1 MHTSFTGN
9 ARRPRQV
16 NLSGRNPNPW
26 ASLPGSQKTSQSHGS
41 GQGAVAQAQA
51 ERAKRAQDRDRL
63 NAARKVQRV
72 WRGHQ
77 SRTQQKQKWRAEWDE
92 IEQARSQ
99 HDGPL
104 HFEEIPTNPT
114 ETSKYEN
121 EAELEHQMRLLIM
134 FLNVHDAMDRWRLCY
149 FGNTLTTCWHLI
161 EEPSH
166 TLKWNKYLPRL
177 SRIVSLALARST
189 DLAQTHHLLRLGILL
204 LQRPLHLDYNTQF
217 ESLQRAMSVV
227 SSNPGLDALVSEY
240 AQALLLRRDTAAYDS
255 FVHHMLSSSNVTVLP
270 NMLRFF
276 SIRKHQVALCGAV
289 SRVLVGLP
297 IDASLWVLANTIR
310 IWRSLS
316 TEEKVL
322 DWIPAISVAL
332 SRCANEVANKIDVVD
347 TPMEGVRLEQNVL
360 PLNSFVRQ
368 EIGQL
373 PLQESVQYVM
383 KQFRAAGQTVA
394 EVAKPL
400 ANYAVAL
407 LRAFPSRATN
417 IRMWLYQSSPSPA
430 TGNDA
435 SSTIQ
440 YLWRATKATDVF
452 RRIRNDPGDVVS
464 VLTEAK
470 PPSNQFGYQPPSLG
484 ETNAWQED
492 WRIVLLF
499 LELYTFI
506 LKLMDDEEFFA
517 LDDKHLF
524 SSNISYQFRQ
534 GALPLAEVAN
544 LGSFLKNLA
553 FSLYWNAADLAES
566 NEVEDSTT
574 ISALFGQ
581 SPNIPSTNLTKHT
594 LKTLAG
600 NDVSQSYMKGLAT
613 GLLRML
619 HERDSRRK
627 FLPDNYWLMTRH
639 FELQGFIPAV
649 VAEEERR
656 HEAIGE
662 DEEDTDIQDAGVQDH
677 ANDEDQDYHMPQLG
691 SLFNIR
697 APHIPRTQTSKYTEQ
712 LAKQREQ
719 ARKRRQLQSL
729 NPRLEILRNLP
740 FFIPFDTRVQIFRR
754 FVYRDQERRRNGFV
768 EADDWRMSVATTQ
781 ARDLNG
787 RHRGMDLI
795 GRHHANIHRGSV
807 FDDAFDQF
815 YDLGEELKEPI
826 QISFIDQFGQPEAGI
841 DGGGVTKE
849 FLMSVTS
856 EAFDPN
862 AEMPLFEEN
871 EQRYL
876 YPKPT
881 KLESEHYILT
891 RDGHPPKSD
900 RYKFAM
906 NHILQSYEFL
916 GRIVGKCMYEGIL
929 IDVNFAGFF
938 LLKWALTGGS
948 TTATNESAF
957 RASIND
963 LRDFDDQLYQ
973 GLLKLKN
980 YTGDVET
987 DFGLNFT
994 VTDTF
999 EVDGKTVSV
1008 TNDLLPNGSNTPVTN
1023 QNRLKYIDR
1032 MTRYRLQDQPRHM
1045 TRAFLK
1051 GLGQIISPL
1060 WLAMFN
1066 QKELQKLVGGDNT
1079 ELDILDL
1086 RRNTQYGGL
1095 YVIGDD
1101 GLEHPTVA
1109 LFWKVLKEMDD
1120 EDRRKVLKFVT
1131 STPRAPLLG
1140 FSHLN
1145 PKFSIRDSSEDQ
1157 TRLPSTSTCVNL
1169 LKLPR
1174 YSNEKTMREKLLYA
1188 ANSGAGF
1195 DLS

>member
-1 MHTSFTGN
+1 MD
-9 ARRPRQV
+9 
-16 NLSGRNPNPW
+16 W
-26 ASLPGSQKTSQSHGS
+26 
-41 GQGAVAQAQA
+41 
-51 ERAKRAQDRDRL
+51 D
-63 NAARKVQRV
+63 AA
-72 WRGHQ
+72 
-77 SRTQQKQKWRAEWDE
+77 
-92 IEQARSQ
+92 EQAR
-99 HDGPL
+99 L
-104 HFEEIPTNPT
+104 HQDEQIRFEEISISPSTAPQYES
-114 ETSKYEN
+114 ETDI
-121 EAELEHQMRLLIM
+121 EHQMRLLLM
-134 FLNVHDAMDRWRLCY
+134 FLNFHDAMDRWRLCY
-149 FGNTLTTCWHLI
+149 FGKSLASTWPLV

-166 TLKWNKYLPRL
+166 TLRWSKYLTRL
-177 SRIVSLALARST
+177 SRVVSRALSRST
-189 DLAQTHHLLRLGILL
+189 DLTQTCLLLRFGISL
-204 LQRPLHLDYNTQF
+204 LQKPIHLDYNAQF
-217 ESLQRAMSVV
+217 ESLQKIAST
-227 SSNPGLDALVSEY
+227 SSSSDLDALISEY
-240 AQALLLRRDTAAYDS
+240 AQALLLRRDIA
-255 FVHHMLSSSNVTVLP
+255 VHDAFICHMLSSVKVTCLP
-270 NMLRFF
+270 NMLQFF
-276 SIRKHQVALCGAV
+276 SIPKQQSALCEGV
-289 SRVLVGLP
+289 KRTLDSLTVN
-297 IDASLWVLANTIR
+297 ASLWVLANIIH
-310 IWRSLS
+310 IWRCLS
-316 TEEKVL
+316 TDEQVL

-332 SRCANEVANKIDVVD
+332 SKCANEVANRVDVLD
-347 TPMEGVRLEQNVL
+347 TPMQGSHAELNSM
-360 PLNSFVRQ
+360 PLSSFVRE
-368 EIGQL
+368 EINQL
-373 PLQESVQYVM
+373 PLQKSVQYVM
-383 KQFRAAGQTVA
+383 KQFRVAAQTVA

-417 IRMWLYQSSPSPA
+417 IRMWLYQSSPSA
-430 TGNDA
+430 AHENDA

-440 YLWRATKATDVF
+440 YLWRATKSTDVF
-452 RRIRNDPGDVVS
+452 QRICNDTRDVVS

-470 PPSNQFGYQPPSLG
+470 PPSNQFGYQPPTRFDIDS
-484 ETNAWQED
+484 WQED

-517 LDDKHLF
+517 LDDKHSF
-524 SSNISYQFRQ
+524 TSNVTHQFRQ

-544 LGSFLKNLA
+544 LGNFLKNLA

-566 NEVEDSTT
+566 NEVEDSAS

-581 SPNIPSTNLTKHT
+581 SSGGLPTNGFKST

-600 NDVSQSYMKGLAT
+600 NDVSQAYMKGLTT

-627 FLPDNYWLMTRH
+627 FLPENYWLMTRH

-656 HEAIGE
+656 HEAIAE
-662 DEEDTDIQDAGVQDH
+662 DEEDNDFNDAEAQEPVE
-677 ANDEDQDYHMPQLG
+677 EDSNEFHMPQIG

-697 APHIPRTQTSKYTEQ
+697 APHTPRTQTSKYAEQ

-729 NPRLEILRNLP
+729 HPRLEILRNLP

-754 FVYRDQERRRNGFV
+754 FIYRDQERRRNGFV
-768 EADDWRMSVATTQ
+768 EADDWRMSVAATQ

-787 RHRGMDLI
+787 RHRGMDMI
-795 GRHHANIHRGSV
+795 GRHHASIHRESV

-856 EAFDPN
+856 EAMDPN
-862 AEMPLFEEN
+862 SEMPFFEEN

-881 KLESEHYILT
+881 TLEQAHYILT
-891 RDGHPPKSD
+891 RDGNLPKSEG
-900 RYKFAM
+900 YKFAM
-906 NHILQSYEFL
+906 NHLLQSYEFL
-916 GRIVGKCMYEGIL
+916 GRVVGKCMYEGIL

-980 YTGDVET
+980 YTGDVEA

-999 EVDGKTVSV
+999 DVEGKTVSV
-1008 TNDLLPNGSNTPVTN
+1008 TNDLLPDGSNVPVTN

-1032 MTRYRLQDQPRHM
+1032 MTRYRLQDQPRHI

-1079 ELDILDL
+1079 ELDISDL

-1109 LFWKVLKEMDD
+1109 LFWKVLKEMSD
-1120 EDRRKVLKFVT
+1120 ENRRKVLKFVT

-1174 YSNEKTMREKLLYA
+1174 YADEKTMMEKLLYA